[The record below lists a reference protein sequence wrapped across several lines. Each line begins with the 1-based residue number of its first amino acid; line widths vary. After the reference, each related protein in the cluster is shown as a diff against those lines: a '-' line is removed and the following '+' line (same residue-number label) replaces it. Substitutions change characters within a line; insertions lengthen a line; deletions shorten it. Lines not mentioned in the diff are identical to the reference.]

1 MTGMRQTIQCS
12 LALTPAHQ
20 GEARVTGYQGAESV
34 VAKPA
39 PERPALTE
47 QVHVPD
53 QAYPSRTAG
62 YVTRM
67 PGGVGGVA
75 PRGVPLS
82 RSSTQSGRSRLP
94 TASGAVV
101 EGFGRRPITGL
112 PTGTGAVVRKPSGK
126 EPAGCGPP
134 RCRSLYGDFDTA
146 VEDAA
151 ADDVAGGVIAELR
164 GGSDGARV
172 AGQ

>member
-1 MTGMRQTIQCS
+1 MTGRRQKNQYS
-12 LALTPAHQ
+12 PALEPAHQ
-20 GEARVTGYQGAESV
+20 GETPASGSKEAEPV

-82 RSSTQSGRSRLP
+82 RCVPGMFNSSEVKVLYP
-94 TASGAVV
+94 T
-101 EGFGRRPITGL
+101 
-112 PTGTGAVVRKPSGK
+112 
-126 EPAGCGPP
+126 
-134 RCRSLYGDFDTA
+134 
-146 VEDAA
+146 
-151 ADDVAGGVIAELR
+151 
-164 GGSDGARV
+164 
-172 AGQ
+172 

>member
-39 PERPALTE
+39 PERPSLTE

-82 RSSTQSGRSRLP
+82 RS
-94 TASGAVV
+94 A
-101 EGFGRRPITGL
+101 
-112 PTGTGAVVRKPSGK
+112 
-126 EPAGCGPP
+126 PAGKQSAGKF
-134 RCRSLYGDFDTA
+134 RSLP
-146 VEDAA
+146 
-151 ADDVAGGVIAELR
+151 IR
-164 GGSDGARV
+164 C
-172 AGQ
+172 

>member
-20 GEARVTGYQGAESV
+20 GEARVTGYQGAEPV

-47 QVHVPD
+47 HVHVPD

-82 RSSTQSGRSRLP
+82 RSWVASRQTATASKPPRHSAGRSAK
-94 TASGAVV
+94 TSV
-101 EGFGRRPITGL
+101 
-112 PTGTGAVVRKPSGK
+112 
-126 EPAGCGPP
+126 
-134 RCRSLYGDFDTA
+134 
-146 VEDAA
+146 
-151 ADDVAGGVIAELR
+151 
-164 GGSDGARV
+164 
-172 AGQ
+172 

>member
-82 RSSTQSGRSRLP
+82 RSSTQSRHSICSIRELAFADE
-94 TASGAVV
+94 AS
-101 EGFGRRPITGL
+101 
-112 PTGTGAVVRKPSGK
+112 
-126 EPAGCGPP
+126 EPQHTPG
-134 RCRSLYGDFDTA
+134 YGDAT
-146 VEDAA
+146 
-151 ADDVAGGVIAELR
+151 
-164 GGSDGARV
+164 
-172 AGQ
+172 

>member
-20 GEARVTGYQGAESV
+20 GEARVTGYQGAEPV

-53 QAYPSRTAG
+53 QADPSRTAG

-67 PGGVGGVA
+67 PGGVGVA
-75 PRGVPLS
+75 PCKRMEF
-82 RSSTQSGRSRLP
+82 SRL
-94 TASGAVV
+94 
-101 EGFGRRPITGL
+101 
-112 PTGTGAVVRKPSGK
+112 
-126 EPAGCGPP
+126 
-134 RCRSLYGDFDTA
+134 
-146 VEDAA
+146 
-151 ADDVAGGVIAELR
+151 
-164 GGSDGARV
+164 
-172 AGQ
+172 

>member
-1 MTGMRQTIQCS
+1 MSGTRQTIQYS
-12 LALTPAHQ
+12 LALEPVHQ
-20 GEARVTGYQGAESV
+20 GETPVSGYQGAEPV

-53 QAYPSRTAG
+53 QADPSRTAG

-82 RSSTQSGRSRLP
+82 RSISSDPELGEIPHIRIPIKIGESVQVRTVAPKLGQQKCRDLP
-94 TASGAVV
+94 PSQADRCGDAPAAR
-101 EGFGRRPITGL
+101 EGLAII
-112 PTGTGAVVRKPSGK
+112 
-126 EPAGCGPP
+126 
-134 RCRSLYGDFDTA
+134 RCVLT
-146 VEDAA
+146 
-151 ADDVAGGVIAELR
+151 
-164 GGSDGARV
+164 
-172 AGQ
+172 

>member
-1 MTGMRQTIQCS
+1 MSGTRQTIQCS
-12 LALTPAHQ
+12 LALAPAHP
-20 GEARVTGYQGAESV
+20 GETRVTGYQGAEPV

-82 RSSTQSGRSRLP
+82 RSSAHSRHP
-94 TASGAVV
+94 TSTAQ
-101 EGFGRRPITGL
+101 PGL
-112 PTGTGAVVRKPSGK
+112 VREVGHDRHDPAPS
-126 EPAGCGPP
+126 
-134 RCRSLYGDFDTA
+134 RCPGI
-146 VEDAA
+146 
-151 ADDVAGGVIAELR
+151 VAGKR
-164 GGSDGARV
+164 
-172 AGQ
+172 

>member
-12 LALTPAHQ
+12 LALAPAHQ
-20 GEARVTGYQGAESV
+20 GEARVTGYQGAEPV

-53 QAYPSRTAG
+53 QADPSRTAG

-82 RSSTQSGRSRLP
+82 RS
-94 TASGAVV
+94 A
-101 EGFGRRPITGL
+101 
-112 PTGTGAVVRKPSGK
+112 
-126 EPAGCGPP
+126 PAGKQSAGKF
-134 RCRSLYGDFDTA
+134 RSLP
-146 VEDAA
+146 
-151 ADDVAGGVIAELR
+151 IR
-164 GGSDGARV
+164 C
-172 AGQ
+172 